1 MELAVLMNNKAPGTT
16 LLGELVVAA
25 NSGQTLEQIAGTLAA
40 RAEFKA
46 EYPLHQTPE
55 EFGAEWI
62 GNILPEA
69 DAALKAE
76 CVKIV
81 EAHINGG
88 GSVPALVVSVQQFL
102 SDSANAA
109 GDLKVHIDNFSNKV
123 AVATYHTITQEL
135 AEEWSIPASVSSD
148 AASVSTGKGSVD
160 TAITVAT
167 AASAKTLS
175 LTTGVDALNGGSGD
189 DTFNGVV
196 QGAGALGTTASAG
209 DVVTG
214 GEGTD
219 TLNIS
224 VAGNAVHTLQAVQTN
239 GVENVLV
246 TNFDLNAGDTTIDT
260 SLMNGLS
267 KIGLF
272 SSNATGHT
280 VFTGMTAITDAQ
292 MGNGS
297 SNLTLTYAG
306 GTTGTADTQN
316 LSLSGT
322 KAGTFTANGLETV
335 AVSGSLAA
343 NKLTNI
349 AGSTLT
355 KISVSGD
362 QNFTMSGTSAVKTID
377 AGASTGKT
385 SLILG
390 AANQTVTLG
399 SGDDTIDIGGNLT
412 WQDKIQGGA
421 GTDTIKIT
429 TAGTINGPAT
439 ATDITSE
446 FLQSGGFEVIDIAST
461 NDAATL
467 ALAKLSGVET
477 VKAAA
482 NALTVVLDA
491 NAGDT
496 AKATNSVAITGT
508 LNGNAITTAAQDG
521 SATSGEAA
529 LLLKTQID
537 AITGFS
543 AAVTGATIVITNNSS
558 SERVDFALTAGHT
571 AADSQAYSDLTVS
584 GMTTQALDVYT
595 ADKVTARLADSSGTS
610 DAMSINLKSMTADR
624 SAAQTVT
631 EIDIADSVETLNLN
645 ATGMKTGT
653 AAVQKTVSTLTAD
666 NSLTTLNI
674 SGSDKLALTT
684 LTAAKLAT
692 IDGGTH
698 TGDLTI
704 GSSAASLAQTIT
716 TGSGNDTITMG
727 ANLTAADV
735 IDGGGNAVTA
745 AGTTGKDK
753 LTATGNQGSAVTAAA
768 LQISN
773 VETVEIATGG
783 AAASYIDGSKL
794 SGVSSMA
801 FSSTSGSVTLS
812 NMPAGVG
819 LGLGIGAGE
828 STSTYTYTLADATG
842 TEDALTLSY
851 PSGVDA
857 STSNTIVTSG
867 METLNIVASTEA
879 TNAETSTLVLTNAK
893 VSTINVTKGHA
904 NDTLALGTLPKT
916 VTTLDAGAAKN
927 VITATGGAVGMTVT
941 LPAAVANTVTTSTK
955 ADTVTVKGSL
965 GTVIQV
971 LAGGA
976 TATAAASDTVNVT
989 LSSTASDFTSISGF
1003 EVVNATIKAAT
1014 ATGFDDATKNNGVEN
1029 ASVVNIL
1036 GGNANSS
1043 FTIDATAKLDRD
1055 KTSAALAQTLDAS
1068 TFAGNIDINYGTD
1081 DLDAYTTVKG
1091 GASTSDKVTTTIS
1104 AAAGATENKPTMS
1117 GVERLVIN
1125 STNTDTDAVINLANA
1140 TGITRIDATFA
1151 TAGAAD
1157 QIEIDSAPVGV
1168 PVYATGTN
1176 ATDNL
1181 DVGLASVS
1189 GSDDSLTIVSIA
1201 NNAGLNLDA
1210 AGVETLNITGVAANA
1225 TYDLAGVSPTTGSAT
1240 TVNLTGAGNVA
1251 FSALHT
1257 GISTINA
1264 ASLAGTLTVSA
1275 AARDTDAYTITGGV
1289 NNDSIA
1295 MENAADVLTG
1305 GTQAVLGSDTLV
1317 VAYTG
1322 ILGGITADLS
1332 AADQVV
1338 TMDGSTNTAV
1348 QTGFE
1353 NIDVRAYASFGA
1365 VITGSDGANVITGT
1379 PLADRINA
1387 GKGNDTIQVALT
1399 NDANTDQINGGA
1411 GSDTFSILAGN
1422 YTPAADSNLQA
1433 VEIVSSAVT
1442 STIDLSSQTEA
1453 LTVSGGD
1460 NVQTITTGTGADT
1473 IALNASTETA
1483 AADIV
1488 NVNVTTSVGD
1498 TITGF
1503 DSAGGTNDKL
1513 HVDISTFEGANVLIA
1528 STTIDLVEI
1537 HDNNS
1542 VADANG
1548 TPAAMGVQVLT
1559 AAATA
1564 ADAKNFFVIDGG
1576 GTTYANAAAAV
1587 DALEAGGGFAL
1598 TFNGNIAADDGFL
1611 FAYENDAGG
1620 TTIAIANFAAADNN
1634 GGGAAATGVGN
1645 LEGVD
1650 ILTLAG
1656 MADAT
1661 VLAAAEMFWN

>member
-1 MELAVLMNNKAPGTT
+1 MELAVLMNNKAPGTK

-25 NSGQTLEQIAGTLAA
+25 NSGQSLEQIAGTLAA
-40 RAEFKA
+40 RDEFTA

-62 GNILPEA
+62 GNFLPEA

-76 CVKIV
+76 AVKIV

-148 AASVSTGKGSVD
+148 SASVAVGKGSVD
-160 TAITVAT
+160 SAITVAT

-175 LTTGVDALNGGSGD
+175 LTTGVDSLNGGSGD
-189 DTFNGVV
+189 DTFNGVI

-280 VFTGMTAITDAQ
+280 VFSGMSAITDAQ

-316 LSLSGT
+316 LALSGT

-335 AVSGSLAA
+335 AVTGSLAA

-349 AGSTLT
+349 AGTGLT
-355 KISVSGD
+355 KITVGGD
-362 QNFTMSGTSAVKTID
+362 QNFTMSGTTTVKTID

-399 SGDDTIDIGGNLT
+399 SGDDTIDIGGNMT
-412 WQDKIQGGA
+412 AADKIQGGA

-429 TAGTINGPAT
+429 TAGTINGPAS
-439 ATDITSE
+439 AADITSE

-482 NALTVVLDA
+482 NQLTVVLDA

-529 LLLKTQID
+529 VLLKTQID
-537 AITGFS
+537 AISGFS

-571 AADSQAYSDLTVS
+571 AADSQAYNDLTVS

-595 ADKVTARLADSSGTS
+595 ADKVTARLSDSSGTS
-610 DAMSINLKSMTADR
+610 DAMSINLKTVTADKN
-624 SAAQTVT
+624 AAQTVT

-653 AAVQKTVSTLTAD
+653 SAVQKTVSTLTAD

-716 TGSGNDTITMG
+716 TGSGNDTIVMG
-727 ANLTAADV
+727 ANLTGADV
-735 IDGGGNAVTA
+735 IDGGANAA
-745 AGTTGKDK
+745 LANGTTGKDK
-753 LTATGNQGSAVTAAA
+753 LTASGNQGSAVAAAA

-794 SGVSSMA
+794 SGVSSIA
-801 FSSTSGSVTLS
+801 FSSTSGTVTLS

-819 LGLGIGAGE
+819 LGLGIAADE

-893 VSTINVTKGHA
+893 VDTINVTKGHSG
-904 NDTLALGTLPKT
+904 DTLALGTLDKS

-927 VITATGGAVGMTVT
+927 IITATGGAVGMTIT
-941 LPAAVANTVTTSTK
+941 LPASVANTVTTSTK
-955 ADTVTVKGSL
+955 ADNVTVKGDL

-1014 ATGFDDATKNNGVEN
+1014 ATGFDNATKNDGVEN

-1043 FTIDATAKLDRD
+1043 FTIDATAKLDRN
-1055 KTSAALAQTLDAS
+1055 KTSAATAQTLDAS
-1068 TFAGNIDINYGTD
+1068 TFAGNIDVNYGTD

-1091 GASTSDKVTTTIS
+1091 GASTADKVTTTIT

-1117 GVERLVIN
+1117 GVERLVVN
-1125 STNTDTDAVINLANA
+1125 STNSDVDAVINLANA
-1140 TGITRIDATFA
+1140 TGLTRIDATFA
-1151 TAGAAD
+1151 NAANAD
-1157 QIEIDSAPVGV
+1157 QIEIDSAPAGV
-1168 PVYATGTN
+1168 PVYVTGTN

-1189 GSDDSLTIVSIA
+1189 GTSDALTIVSVA
-1201 NNAGLNLDA
+1201 NATGLNLDA
-1210 AGVETLNITGVAANA
+1210 AGIEALTVSGSVAS

-1240 TVNLTGAGNVA
+1240 TVTLTGSGNVA
-1251 FSALHT
+1251 LSALHT
-1257 GISTINA
+1257 GISTID
-1264 ASLAGTLTVSA
+1264 ASGLAGTLTVGA
-1275 AARDTDAYTITGGV
+1275 AARDTDVYTITGGV

-1305 GTQAVLGSDTLV
+1305 GTQAVSGADTLV

-1338 TMDGSTNTAV
+1338 TMDGTTNSAV
-1348 QTGFE
+1348 QSGFE
-1353 NIDVRAYASFGA
+1353 SIDLRAYASFGS
-1365 VITGSDGANVITGT
+1365 VVTGSDAANTITGT

-1387 GKGNDTIQVALT
+1387 GKGNDIIQVALT
-1399 NDANTDQINGGA
+1399 NDANNDQINGGA
-1411 GSDTFSILAGN
+1411 GTDTFTILAGD
-1422 YTPAADSNLQA
+1422 YTPAADSNLAA
-1433 VEIVSSAVT
+1433 VETVTSAVT
-1442 STIDLSSQTEA
+1442 STIDLSSQTEGF
-1453 LTVSGGD
+1453 TITGGA
-1460 NVQTITTGTGADT
+1460 NVQTITGSTGVDT
-1473 IALNASTETA
+1473 ISGGAGNDIIVISNTA
-1483 AADIV
+1483 ANNGLDLFADFAAGDVLKIKKAVFALDDAGTDNAYTNAAKEYDEIGDAVGDLSGKLDAATDIV
-1488 NVNVTTSVGD
+1488 VLTD
-1498 TITGF
+1498 TTGF
-1503 DSAGGTNDKL
+1503 TLANLVTSLDGKAAGDAMIVFFDSSDSKVKLAYDNDLNDATEAVVVGIFSNMAAGG
-1513 HVDISTFEGANVLIA
+1513 I
-1528 STTIDLVEI
+1528 
-1537 HDNNS
+1537 
-1542 VADANG
+1542 
-1548 TPAAMGVQVLT
+1548 
-1559 AAATA
+1559 AAA
-1564 ADAKNFFVIDGG
+1564 
-1576 GTTYANAAAAV
+1576 
-1587 DALEAGGGFAL
+1587 FAETSFI
-1598 TFNGNIAADDGFL
+1598 TF
-1611 FAYENDAGG
+1611 
-1620 TTIAIANFAAADNN
+1620 
-1634 GGGAAATGVGN
+1634 
-1645 LEGVD
+1645 
-1650 ILTLAG
+1650 
-1656 MADAT
+1656 
-1661 VLAAAEMFWN
+1661 